1 MTKFSAVFELTPVV
15 TVFYWTVF
23 TWCQIK
29 PTINLESAS
38 FRAIR
43 NGLVYIS
50 VAMSVLYCVSTT
62 DPTKGSIAAMKASLR
77 KEINLKL
84 SCLASSYVEER
95 STVLRDALMQ
105 VKQYSDSQIL
115 SVYLS
120 MPQSEVATYDIIQ
133 EAFMQQKRVF
143 VPKIL
148 GKKSHDMFMFEVSS
162 FAVLNSFDRNRWGIP
177 EPGLEAVSNSPDGT
191 YQGLIDLVL
200 VPGVAF
206 DPMCARL
213 GHGKGYYG
221 ILDAMQRS
229 QSHFSLPMIPFNRF
243 FHRPSQQT

>member
-1 MTKFSAVFELTPVV
+1 
-15 TVFYWTVF
+15 
-23 TWCQIK
+23 
-29 PTINLESAS
+29 
-38 FRAIR
+38 
-43 NGLVYIS
+43 
-50 VAMSVLYCVSTT
+50 
-62 DPTKGSIAAMKASLR
+62 
-77 KEINLKL
+77 
-84 SCLASSYVEER
+84 
-95 STVLRDALMQ
+95 
-105 VKQYSDSQIL
+105 
-115 SVYLS
+115 

-213 GHGKGYYG
+213 GHGKGYYDSFIDRVNKHNEDQG
-221 ILDAMQRS
+221 KPRPYLLGLALDEQIVEAVPLEAHDNKLDAVITPTRIFINKG
-229 QSHFSLPMIPFNRF
+229 H
-243 FHRPSQQT
+243 